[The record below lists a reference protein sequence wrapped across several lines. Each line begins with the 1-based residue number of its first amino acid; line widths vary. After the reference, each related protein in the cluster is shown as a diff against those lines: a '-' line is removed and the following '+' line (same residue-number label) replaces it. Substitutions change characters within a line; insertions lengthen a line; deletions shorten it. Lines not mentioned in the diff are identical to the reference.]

1 MEYKTLLK
9 YHSLY
14 STTKEDIIKREGFE
28 NILKD
33 VVISPWWSHDFFEP
47 LADKIEKIGS
57 KVYNIY
63 GKNFEFSFIE
73 MKNVGA
79 PAILDEVLSLG
90 LTKCKN
96 LVFIG
101 SAGAIDP
108 NIKIGEI
115 AIPEFSFCGVGTC
128 RYLNENLEDDFEK
141 KDFPSA
147 KLNKKII
154 NILQKEQIKY
164 HTKIINILQKEQ
176 IKYHTVKNYSVDAVF
191 AQFPH
196 IEHFISLGAQT
207 LEMESSTVFR
217 CASLAGINASAIFAI
232 SDNTIAKKSLYSGRT
247 AEDKARRQ
255 KTKSETIPQIVV
267 KLFSK

>member
-33 VVISPWWSHDFFEP
+33 VVIAPWWSHDFFEP
-47 LADKIEKIGS
+47 LADKIEKIGP

-63 GKNFEFSFIE
+63 GENFEFSFIE

-90 LTKCKN
+90 VTKCKN

-164 HTKIINILQKEQ
+164 HT
-176 IKYHTVKNYSVDAVF
+176 VKNYSVDAVF

-232 SDNTIAKKSLYSGRT
+232 SDNVIAKKSLYSGRT